1 MYIYTYIRIHMY
13 LCIYVHLSTHMPP
26 EIFFPFWSLFRD
38 SIQPTPT
45 HAYTKIN
52 THTHQEIASTT
63 YTFCFDQ
70 IKPSQE
76 ISFKVLSSCCFIF
89 AKFQIWVFLWFLCM
103 QMVFV
108 YLWFSDTGFL
118 LEFCFLGLRHWLRWT
133 EYICMC
139 LVNCLVEIAREGRSF
154 WKV

>member
-1 MYIYTYIRIHMY
+1 MYIYTYTYVSLY
-13 LCIYVHLSTHMPP
+13 LCSPVYTYDPWNIFPFLISISRPYSTH
-26 EIFFPFWSLFRD
+26 
-38 SIQPTPT
+38 T
-45 HAYTKIN
+45 YTCIYKN
-52 THTHQEIASTT
+52 KYTHTHQEIASTT

-89 AKFQIWVFLWFLCM
+89 AKFQIWVFLWYLCM
-103 QMVFV
+103 QMGFV